1 MRQSPY
7 NILPFCL
14 ALLLCVFISHPTNA
28 KEEPKHYDN
37 DTILTDDATARF
49 IDSIDEVEVLAD
61 HMVEKGAGDM
71 LRVEET
77 IQKSQNFAP
86 YRTYLDMMEEEHPE
100 DYAKLG
106 EIVAKYG
113 FESQLEWAKTG
124 DAVMLAYMN
133 LQQDKNKMNIRQE
146 MQAQLTPEMMA
157 MMPPSAKA
165 QIDKALAMADAI
177 NDVPQENV
185 DIVRSHKAALEV
197 AMRENLRQ

>member
-1 MRQSPY
+1 MRQSLF
-7 NILPFCL
+7 NILNFCF
-14 ALLLCVFISHPTNA
+14 ALLLCVSIFNPA
-28 KEEPKHYDN
+28 YAGDEPKHYNN
-37 DTILTDDATARF
+37 DTILTDDSTARF
-49 IDSIDEVEVLAD
+49 IDSIDEVELLAE
-61 HMVEKGAGDM
+61 HMIEKGAGNI

-86 YRTYLDMMEEEHPE
+86 YRTYMDMMVEEHPE

-106 EIVAKYG
+106 EIVSKYG
-113 FESQLEWAKTG
+113 FESQNDWAETG

-133 LQQDKNKMNIRQE
+133 IQQGQNKMNIRQE

-177 NDVPQENV
+177 NDVPQGNI
-185 DIVRSHKAALEV
+185 DIVRSHRDALEA